1 MKKLLL
7 LLLLFNVISAKAQD
21 VIFSQSFLVP
31 ETLSSSFTGALNH
44 PKVGTLHR
52 SQWTNSGV
60 KINSNYV
67 YYDTWFERYN
77 SGLGVT
83 ILNHQEVNSNYNYN
97 QLNLNYSIAFKI
109 SDDWYF
115 RPSISAGFGI
125 KSFGFQNLLLEDQ
138 IDISNNL
145 INDSS
150 FDPLTFQNKRTFFD
164 FNSSIL
170 FHNKDS
176 WIGITL
182 RHLNKPNISLTD
194 NDNIPLDVFMSI
206 HAKYY
211 VPIFERGY
219 SWLASQ
225 SKIYLLSNFMMQG
238 VSDRLDVGMQYV
250 FDDMFSFG
258 IIAGTN
264 PIRKSDIMQLF
275 SSINSFVG
283 IKWKSFRF
291 GYSYDFNTS
300 KFINIGGIHEFS
312 IGYDFNINI
321 RGFFM

>member
-1 MKKLLL
+1 MKKLLVL
-7 LLLLFNVISAKAQD
+7 VFILNFISTKAQD

-31 ETLSSSFTGALNH
+31 ETLSSSFTGALKH

-52 SQWTNSGV
+52 SQLTNSGV
-60 KINSNYV
+60 KINTNYV
-67 YYDTWFERYN
+67 YYDTWFDSFN

-83 ILNHQEVNSNYNYN
+83 FLNHQEVNSNYNFN
-97 QLNLNYSIAFKI
+97 QLNLNYSIAFQI
-109 SDDWYF
+109 SNEWF
-115 RPSISAGFGI
+115 FTPSISVGMGI
-125 KSFGFQNLLLEDQ
+125 KSFGFQNLILEDQ
-138 IDISNNL
+138 INITDFAIG
-145 INDSS
+145 SS
-150 FDPLTFQNKRTFFD
+150 MDPLIFQNKRTFFD

-170 FHNKDS
+170 FHNDNS
-176 WIGITL
+176 WFGLTL
-182 RHLNKPNISLTD
+182 RHLNRPNISLTD
-194 NDNIPLDVFMSI
+194 NNNVPLDIFMSI

-211 VPIFERGY
+211 FPIFERGY

-225 SKIYLLSNFMMQG
+225 SKFYFLSNFMMQG
-238 VSDRLDVGMQYV
+238 VSSRLDLGMQYT
-250 FDDMFSFG
+250 FEDTLSFG

-264 PIRKSDIMQLF
+264 PINKNDNRQFF

-300 KFINIGGIHEFS
+300 KFINIGGVHEFS